1 MESDR
6 MSLLVSKYFDGETTI
21 GEEIELKKYF
31 SSSDVSANLLQYKPL
46 FVYLSVNANQK
57 FEKAMP
63 TLQHT
68 SNPVKWLSI
77 AASAVVLLGIGI
89 YAFNNFSEAKTS
101 TELGTFDDPQ
111 VAFEETQKAL
121 AMLSNHVNTGIESV
135 RYVQT
140 YEDTRD
146 KVFVAEN

>member
-6 MSLLVSKYFDGETTI
+6 IVLLVSKYFDGATTI

-46 FVYLSVNANQK
+46 FVYLSVNATQE
-57 FEKAMP
+57 FEKAIP
-63 TLQHT
+63 ALQSK
-68 SNPVKWLSI
+68 SNPIKWLSI
-77 AASAVVLLGIGI
+77 AASVVVLLGIGI
-89 YAFNNFSEAKTS
+89 YAFNNFSESKS
-101 TELGTFDDPQ
+101 NTELGTFDDPQ

-121 AMLSNHVNTGIESV
+121 ALLSNHVNTGIESV

-140 YEDTRD
+140 YEETRD